1 MIGGDEMSC
10 PFIKSNEHK
19 NCEVCKITNKPT
31 GVSLICD
38 FDYDEKCEI
47 YKTNLPKL
55 RKQRK

>member
-1 MIGGDEMSC
+1 MSC